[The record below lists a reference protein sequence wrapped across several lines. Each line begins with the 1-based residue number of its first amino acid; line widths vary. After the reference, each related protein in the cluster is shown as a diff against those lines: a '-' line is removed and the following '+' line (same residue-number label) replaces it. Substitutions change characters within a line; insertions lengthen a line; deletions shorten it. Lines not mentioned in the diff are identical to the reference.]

1 MKKLFYILLLL
12 VSTVAFSQSNTITY
26 QAVIYLPSGQN
37 APGVDVTNLPM
48 TNKNICLQFS
58 FIDANN
64 RVEYQEEIKVKTDEF
79 GMVNIT
85 IGNGDQSGGYA
96 SSFDAIVWNASV
108 QKNLQVALDARG
120 LCNQFEIL
128 SNEPIASVPFANAA
142 ITAGNVSGVVAL
154 ANGGTGATTAAA
166 ARTNLG
172 IGNVDNTSDL
182 NKPLSTATKTYVDTA
197 IAGATI
203 VDADA
208 TTKGKIQLAGDLA
221 GTAAAPTV
229 PGLALKENAANKST
243 TTTLGTSDVLFPTQN
258 AVKTYVDTAIAG
270 ATIVDADATT
280 KGKLKLAG
288 DLAGKTREKDR
299 LYQDLL
305 QAEED
310 IKKFGRYQQ
319 MLEISDEQQA
329 LQSELEIEEDK
340 LQEQLAEVQ
349 HKASTLSDRR
359 NLVSNKQEQIKR
371 QAERIEQ
378 EKKERIDFQLDFYSG
393 KVTPYP
399 IEVTLDFDNLA
410 DVLRDFNKQC
420 NELKL
425 IDVNIKNTYLYI
437 FNAGITKFEV
447 ESDEELKF
455 QKLISAFH
463 HLDKEREAIER
474 RARVA
479 LTEVAS
485 TLKGLRDD
493 LNRLH
498 RELNSFNRGIWR
510 HQISNLQ
517 DFKIEIV
524 DRA

>member
-1 MKKLFYILLLL
+1 MKKLVYFLLFLL
-12 VSTVAFSQSNTITY
+12 STVAFSQSNTITY

-37 APGVDVTNLPM
+37 APGVNVNNVPM

-96 SSFDAIVWNASV
+96 SSFDAIVWDASV

-182 NKPLSTATKTYVDTA
+182 NKPLSSATKTYVDTAITAATIVDADATTKGKIQLAGDLAGSAAAPTVPGLALKENAANKSTTTTLGTSDVLFPTQKAVKTYVDTA

-280 KGKLKLAG
+280 KGKIQLAG
-288 DLAGKTREKDR
+288 DLAGTASLPTVPGLTLK
-299 LYQDLL
+299 
-305 QAEED
+305 ED
-310 IKKFGRYQQ
+310 
-319 MLEISDEQQA
+319 
-329 LQSELEIEEDK
+329 
-340 LQEQLAEVQ
+340 
-349 HKASTLSDRR
+349 
-359 NLVSNKQEQIKR
+359 VSNKSTTTTLGTSDSLYPTQNAVKTYVDTAITGATIADADTATKGK
-371 QAERIEQ
+371 I
-378 EKKERIDFQLDFYSG
+378 QLAGD
-393 KVTPYP
+393 
-399 IEVTLDFDNLA
+399 LA
-410 DVLRDFNKQC
+410 GTAAAPTVPD
-420 NELKL
+420 
-425 IDVNIKNTYLYI
+425 
-437 FNAGITKFEV
+437 
-447 ESDEELKF
+447 
-455 QKLISAFH
+455 
-463 HLDKEREAIER
+463 
-474 RARVA
+474 
-479 LTEVAS
+479 
-485 TLKGLRDD
+485 
-493 LNRLH
+493 
-498 RELNSFNRGIWR
+498 
-510 HQISNLQ
+510 
-517 DFKIEIV
+517 
-524 DRA
+524 